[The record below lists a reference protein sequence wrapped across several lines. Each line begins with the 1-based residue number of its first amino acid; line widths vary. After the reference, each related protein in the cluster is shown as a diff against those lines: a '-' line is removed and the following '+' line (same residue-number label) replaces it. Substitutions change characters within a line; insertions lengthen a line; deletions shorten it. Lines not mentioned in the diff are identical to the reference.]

1 VIHRGP
7 GARSAG
13 AWTRRSVGAA
23 LVVALLSVPFAV
35 MVLGALHAPGAPP
48 PVGLELFRG
57 SPSLSAFER
66 AFALVPLGRQLLNS
80 LTIVA
85 IAVPLTVACASLTG
99 YAITRLGRPWHGA
112 AIGFTLICLTIPA
125 SALWVP
131 RFAIFRTL
139 GVLDSYVPL
148 IAPALA
154 GTSPLLVLLGYWSAR
169 GVPRDLIDAA
179 RLAGLGPFRVWWH
192 VVLPLT
198 RRTAL
203 AIAALAFVAHWGN
216 FIEPLL
222 YLYDASKAT
231 LPLGLS
237 SLRQLGPTDAP
248 VLLAGALVATL
259 PPVLA
264 FVLAQRAVLDDTR
277 RAGWVRG

>member
-1 VIHRGP
+1 VT
-7 GARSAG
+7 RSIA
-13 AWTRRSVGAA
+13 AA
-23 LVVALLSVPFAV
+23 LVVALLSVPMAV
-35 MVLGALHAPGAPP
+35 MVLGALHAPGEPP
-48 PVGLELFRG
+48 PVGWEIVPAEPGFA
-57 SPSLSAFER
+57 AFER
-66 AFALVPLGRQLLNS
+66 AFELVPLGRQLLNS

-85 IAVPLTVACASLTG
+85 IAVPLTVACASLAG
-99 YAITRLGRPWHGA
+99 FAMTRLKRPWHGIA
-112 AIGFTLICLTIPA
+112 VGFTLVCLTIPA

-131 RFAIFRTL
+131 RFAIFREL

-154 GTSPLLVLLGYWSAR
+154 GTSPLLVLLCYWSAR

-179 RLAGLGPFRVWWH
+179 RLAGLGPFRTWWQ

-203 AIAALAFVAHWGN
+203 AVAALAFVAHWGN

-222 YLYDASKAT
+222 YLYDTAKAT
-231 LPLGLS
+231 LPIGLS

-248 VLLAGALVATL
+248 VLLAGSVVAAL

-264 FVLAQRAVLDDTR
+264 FALAQRAVLDDAR
-277 RAGWVRG
+277 RAGWVRR

>member
-1 VIHRGP
+1 MRAL
-7 GARSAG
+7 GA
-13 AWTRRSVGAA
+13 T
-23 LVVALLSVPFAV
+23 LVVALLSVPLGV

-48 PVGLELFRG
+48 PVGLELIPDA
-57 SPSLSAFER
+57 PSFAAFER
-66 AFALVPLGRQLLNS
+66 AFDLVPLGRQLLNS

-85 IAVPLTVACASLTG
+85 IAVPLTMACASLTG
-99 YAITRLGRPWHGA
+99 FAITRLGRPWHGI
-112 AIGFTLICLTIPA
+112 AIGFTLVCLTIPA

-148 IAPALA
+148 IAPALV
-154 GTSPLLVLLGYWSAR
+154 GTSPLLVLLCYWSAR
-169 GVPRDLIDAA
+169 GIPRDLIEAA
-179 RLAGLGPFRVWWH
+179 RLAGLGPLRVWWH

-198 RRTAL
+198 RATSL
-203 AIAALAFVAHWGN
+203 AVAALAFVAHWGN

-222 YLYDASKAT
+222 YIFDTAKAT
-231 LPLGLS
+231 LPIGLS

-264 FVLAQRAVLDDTR
+264 FALAQRAVLDDTR
-277 RAGWVRG
+277 RAGWVRR

>member
-1 VIHRGP
+1 MNRGQSAREA
-7 GARSAG
+7 GAWPRSAG
-13 AWTRRSVGAA
+13 AAA
-23 LVVALLSVPFAV
+23 VVALLSVPLAV

-48 PVGLELFRG
+48 PVGLELIPDA
-57 SPSLSAFER
+57 PSLAAFTR
-66 AFALVPLGRQLLNS
+66 AFDLVPLGRQLLNS

-99 YAITRLGRPWHGA
+99 FAITRLRHPWHGI
-112 AIGFTLICLTIPA
+112 AIGFTLVCLTIPA

-139 GVLDSYVPL
+139 DVLDSYVPL
-148 IAPALA
+148 IAPALV
-154 GTSPLLVLLGYWSAR
+154 GTSPLLVLLCYWSAR
-169 GVPRDLIDAA
+169 GVSRDLIDAA
-179 RLAGLGPFRVWWH
+179 RLAGLGPLRVWWH

-203 AIAALAFVAHWGN
+203 AVAALAFVAHWGN

-222 YLYDASKAT
+222 YLYDAAKAT
-231 LPLGLS
+231 LPMGLS

-248 VLLAGALVATL
+248 VLRAGAVVATL

-264 FVLAQRAVLDDTR
+264 FALAQRAILDDTR
-277 RAGWVRG
+277 RAGWVRR

>member
-1 VIHRGP
+1 MHRGQSAREA
-7 GARSAG
+7 GAWPRSAG
-13 AWTRRSVGAA
+13 AAA
-23 LVVALLSVPFAV
+23 VVALLSVPLAV

-48 PVGLELFRG
+48 PVGLELIPDA
-57 SPSLSAFER
+57 PSLAAFTR
-66 AFALVPLGRQLLNS
+66 AFDLVPLGRQLLNS

-85 IAVPLTVACASLTG
+85 IAVPLTVVCASLTG
-99 YAITRLGRPWHGA
+99 FAITRLRHPWHGI
-112 AIGFTLICLTIPA
+112 AIGFTLVCLTIPA

-148 IAPALA
+148 IAPALV
-154 GTSPLLVLLGYWSAR
+154 GTSPLLVLLCYWSAR
-169 GVPRDLIDAA
+169 GVSRDLIDAA
-179 RLAGLGPFRVWWH
+179 RLAGLGPVRVWWH

-203 AIAALAFVAHWGN
+203 AVAALAFVAHWGN

-222 YLYDASKAT
+222 YLYDAAKAT
-231 LPLGLS
+231 LPMGLS

-248 VLLAGALVATL
+248 VLLAGALVATI

-264 FVLAQRAVLDDTR
+264 FALAQRAVLDDTR
-277 RAGWVRG
+277 RAGWVRR

>member
-1 VIHRGP
+1 MTPVP
-7 GARSAG
+7 GARRAS
-13 AWTRRSVGAA
+13 AWTRPAA
-23 LVVALLSVPFAV
+23 AAIVVALLSVPLAV
-35 MVLGALHAPGAPP
+35 LVLGALHAPGAPP
-48 PVGLELFRG
+48 PIGLELFPAD
-57 SPSLSAFER
+57 PSTAAFER

-80 LTIVA
+80 LTNVV

-99 YAITRLGRPWHGA
+99 FAITRLGRPWHGI
-112 AIGFTLICLTIPA
+112 AIGFTLVCLTIPA
-125 SALWVP
+125 AALWVP

-148 IAPALA
+148 IAPALV
-154 GTSPLLVLLGYWSAR
+154 GTSPLLVLLCYWSAR
-169 GVPRDLIDAA
+169 GLPRELIDAA
-179 RLAGLGPFRVWWH
+179 RLAGLGPLKVWWH

-203 AIAALAFVAHWGN
+203 AVAALAFVAHWGS

-222 YLYDASKAT
+222 YLYDTAKAT
-231 LPLGLS
+231 LPMGLS
-237 SLRQLGPTDAP
+237 GLRQLGPTDAS

-264 FVLAQRAVLDDTR
+264 FALAQRAVLDDTR
-277 RAGWVRG
+277 RAGWVRR

>member
-1 VIHRGP
+1 V
-7 GARSAG
+7 RSLA
-13 AWTRRSVGAA
+13 AA
-23 LVVALLSVPFAV
+23 LVVALFSVPLAV
-35 MVLGALHAPGAPP
+35 MLLGALHAPGRPP
-48 PVGLELFRG
+48 PVGWEIIPG
-57 SPSLSAFER
+57 EPSLAAFER
-66 AFALVPLGRQLLNS
+66 AFDLVPLGRQLLNS

-99 YAITRLGRPWHGA
+99 FAITRLRRPWHGI
-112 AIGFTLICLTIPA
+112 AIGFTLICLTIPV

-148 IAPALA
+148 IAPALV
-154 GTSPLLVLLGYWSAR
+154 GTSPLLVLLCYWSAR
-169 GVPRDLIDAA
+169 GVSRDLIDAA
-179 RLAGLGPFRVWWH
+179 RLSGYGPLRVWWH

-198 RRTAL
+198 RPTAL
-203 AIAALAFVAHWGN
+203 AVAALAFVAHWGN

-222 YLYDASKAT
+222 YLYDTAKAT
-231 LPLGLS
+231 LPMGLS

-248 VLLAGALVATL
+248 VLLAGSVVAAL

-264 FVLAQRAVLDDTR
+264 FALAQRAVLDDTR
-277 RAGWVRG
+277 RAGWTRR